1 MNKGFTLIELMIV
14 IAILG
19 ILVGIAIPLYQDY
32 VARSQLA
39 TAFTEL
45 RGARPQYELVL
56 NDGATLASF
65 TVTNMFFSTN
75 SHFCTYAVYPP
86 VTGVSN
92 PALEC
97 QLKNVVPV
105 LNGQRL
111 FLNRQ
116 NSGEWGCSTTAGVA
130 NKFKPVGCT

>member
-14 IAILG
+14 VAIIG
-19 ILVGIAIPLYQDY
+19 ILAGIAIPLYQNY
-32 VARSQLA
+32 IARSQLA

-65 TVTNMFFSTN
+65 TVSNMFFSTN
-75 SHFCTYAVYPP
+75 SHFCTYAVYAP
-86 VTGVSN
+86 VGGVSN

-97 QLKNVVPV
+97 QLKNVVPI
-105 LNGQRL
+105 LNGQKL

-116 NSGEWGCSTTAGVA
+116 NNGEWSCSTTVSIPD
-130 NKFKPVGCT
+130 KFKPVGCT